1 MSPTR
6 PRSVFFSLAF
16 MLTAASALPA
26 AEPDTGTS
34 AAEIKRV
41 TDRYALTRARIGA
54 LLDMR
59 LKPLPLPAN
68 PPNPFYQAPAV
79 VLGQETAPV
88 PDPVEVFVPAAADE
102 TDIDTLR
109 RYSPTLRVGGVI
121 TRNGVLHLAI
131 NNTTCKVGDI
141 ITVGHR
147 DRPIYLKLLDLTLAE
162 FTIGL
167 NDAHLVVP
175 LRK

>member
-1 MSPTR
+1 
-6 PRSVFFSLAF
+6 
-16 MLTAASALPA
+16 
-26 AEPDTGTS
+26 
-34 AAEIKRV
+34 
-41 TDRYALTRARIGA
+41 
-54 LLDMR
+54 
-59 LKPLPLPAN
+59 
-68 PPNPFYQAPAV
+68 
-79 VLGQETAPV
+79 
-88 PDPVEVFVPAAADE
+88 
-102 TDIDTLR
+102 
-109 RYSPTLRVGGVI
+109 VI